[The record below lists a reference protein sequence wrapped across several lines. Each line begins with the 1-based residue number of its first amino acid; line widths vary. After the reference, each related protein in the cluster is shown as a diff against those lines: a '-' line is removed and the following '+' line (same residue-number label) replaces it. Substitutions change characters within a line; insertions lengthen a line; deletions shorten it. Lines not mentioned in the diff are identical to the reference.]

1 MRKFVRRILMKFQ
14 FTSRLTWRRDVF
26 LSVGIVL
33 ISFNGPNDALVNPF
47 TFLFGAQLAA
57 EQNIFTFIETTPVSN
72 SLRSFKRPPF
82 VSLWLG
88 ILLFFKKNA
97 NETPSHVTSHGQSA
111 KSCGY
116 LFCFWNVENW
126 MKLNFNFWN
135 IFRQKTVW
143 CHRTREKRPTC
154 WWRWQRLLAAR
165 NATPQT
171 LASTRPI
178 RTTEWSTS
186 APPSEQP
193 SKLWQK
199 LEKKKRKEFFLEIS
213 PKWKNWRRSHQLHP
227 PPANRRFI
235 TWPRGDQSASAA
247 FSHVTRPGPI
257 SVQVSRDRTK
267 SSTVCRIFLSF
278 SLKKKMSGGASHVTT
293 TTEAA
298 EWADASGADASGADA
313 SGADAASCCRRRRR
327 RKLVISL
334 CSYLSSSR
342 FLRFVFSLCAV

>member
-26 LSVGIVL
+26 FVGWHCPHFIQW
-33 ISFNGPNDALVNPF
+33 PNDALVNPF

-97 NETPSHVTSHGQSA
+97 NETPSHVTSDGQSA

-126 MKLNFNFWN
+126 MKLNLNFWN

-199 LEKKKRKEFFLEIS
+199 IEKKKRKEFFLEIS
-213 PKWKNWRRSHQLHP
+213 PKTEKSEEEATNCTLPLRTAVL
-227 PPANRRFI
+227 
-235 TWPRGDQSASAA
+235 
-247 FSHVTRPGPI
+247 
-257 SVQVSRDRTK
+257 SRDREATNQ
-267 SSTVCRIFLSF
+267 RAPLSVTWRDQGQSAF
-278 SLKKKMSGGASHVTT
+278 RCHVT
-293 TTEAA
+293 APKVPLFA
-298 EWADASGADASGADA
+298 GFF
-313 SGADAASCCRRRRR
+313 
-327 RKLVISL
+327 
-334 CSYLSSSR
+334 
-342 FLRFVFSLCAV
+342 FLFP